1 MAPRIAIVIDSW
13 DYPYNGTVVSTRRFV
28 ASLNNKFDIKLLATP
43 DPDQPADE
51 RIVPFKKLSLSGYN
65 HIIDSMRVPLARWN
79 TRLLEKTLSGVDL
92 LHVQFPFFL
101 GYKAVRMAKRK
112 GVPVVASFH
121 VQPENL
127 LHNLGLQSER
137 LAELFYKLFIWAFYN
152 RADLVIAPSQ
162 FAAQLLLK
170 HGLHR
175 PVEVLSNDVPEEF
188 YQVTR
193 TLRGAASPFRILTV
207 GRFAPEKQQEVILRA
222 VALSQHHRKI
232 EVVMAGAGPLETDI
246 RDLAHDLDIRATIG
260 YVSDEEL
267 LALYGQADLF
277 IHAGEIELEGMSVM
291 EAMAAG
297 NTVLVSDS
305 GQSATSELI
314 DYEEG
319 VFKSGDI
326 GDLARK
332 IDYWYTQNQ
341 EREEQGQR
349 NRVWAEQRS
358 HSQSVDK
365 LTSLYMQLISPDHN
379 RCH

>member
-28 ASLNNKFDIKLLATP
+28 AALNDKFDIKLLATQ
-43 DPDQPADE
+43 DPDKPEDE
-51 RIVPFKKLSLSGYN
+51 RIVPFKKLSLPGFN
-65 HIIDSMRVPLARWN
+65 HIINSMKVPLARWN
-79 TRLLEKTLSGVDL
+79 KRLLDKTLSEVDL

-101 GYKAVRMAKRK
+101 GYRAVSIAKRK

-137 LAELFYKLFIWAFYN
+137 LAELLYKLFIWAFYN

-162 FAAQLLLK
+162 FAAELLLK

-175 PVEVLSNDVPEEF
+175 PIEVLSNGVPEEF
-188 YQVTR
+188 YQVD
-193 TLRGAASPFRILTV
+193 RGAREAGSSFRILTV

-232 EVVMAGAGPLETDI
+232 ELVMAGAGPLESDI
-246 RDLAHDLDIRATIG
+246 RGLAHDLDIRASIG
-260 YVSDEEL
+260 FVSDEKL

-297 NTVLVSDS
+297 NTVLISDS
-305 GQSATSELI
+305 AQSATSELI
-314 DYEEG
+314 DYEQG
-319 VFKSGDI
+319 KFKSGDI
-326 GDLARK
+326 GDLSRK
-332 IDYWYTQNQ
+332 IDYWYSQN
-341 EREEQGQR
+341 ERREEQGHR
-349 NRVWAEQRS
+349 NQVWAEQRS
-358 HSQSVDK
+358 HSRSVDN
-365 LTSLYMQLISPDHN
+365 LTSIYMRLICPEHN
-379 RCH
+379 P